1 MTTLGERLKLER
13 RRFKLNQANFAA
25 IGGVGKNMQFK
36 YEKNRGVPDATYLI
50 NLSNYG
56 VDVNWVLFGSLK
68 PNTDQSVLGI
78 SSTDLSND
86 LIAVSLYV
94 VDKNKEYTE
103 NKCFYFSKSLFIENN
118 YPIFDIVIVVNRGDE
133 MSPEINDEDWVLVD
147 TQNKNTDGS
156 AIAFRIGDCVSVNNV
171 LLQDNYLVVSG
182 VNRKFRPYLIDV
194 SDKEIDLE
202 ILGNVIALLKKW

>member
-1 MTTLGERLKLER
+1 MTTLGDRLKSER

-50 NLSNYG
+50 NLYNFG
-56 VDVNWVLFGSLK
+56 VDINWVLFGSLK
-68 PNTDQSVLGI
+68 P
-78 SSTDLSND
+78 SSEEGFLVITSADFNND

-94 VDKNKEYTE
+94 TDKQKEYPE

-118 YPIFDIVIVVNRGDE
+118 YPISDIVIVVNRGDE
-133 MSPEINDEDWVLVD
+133 MSPDINDEDWVLVD
-147 TQNKNTDGS
+147 TQNKSADGN
-156 AIAFRIGDCVSVNNV
+156 AIAFRIGNRISVNNL
-171 LLQDNYLVVSG
+171 LLQDNFLVVSG
-182 VNRKFRPYLIDV
+182 FNRKFRPYLIDL